1 MTCAIMT
8 RFYRAPEA
16 ILTEEYDKSVD
27 LWSVGVILAE
37 LIMASQTKSNPKGS
51 DNLSIFM
58 FPGGSCYPQS
68 PCYENSETVNMGDQI
83 FKILEKFPD
92 CDKDECFS
100 FISQDNTKNFVE
112 QV

>member
-37 LIMASQTKSNPKGS
+37 LIMASQTKSKPKGAS
-51 DNLSIFM
+51 NLSIFM

-68 PCYENSETVNMGDQI
+68 PFSENSETVNIDDQI

-92 CDKDECFS
+92 CD
-100 FISQDNTKNFVE
+100 
-112 QV
+112 